1 MENNITIKRWLEMMF
16 PCKICGYKYNIS
28 ISYIK
33 NKCQICGSV
42 PIKLFEPSNAGNVN
56 LSTPQ

>member
-1 MENNITIKRWLEMMF
+1 MMF

-42 PIKLFEPSNAGNVN
+42 PIKLFEPSDANKVN
-56 LSTPQ
+56 LFTPY